1 MKATLQI
8 IQRRDSDPLHLNL
21 IIQDKDLGIEDIIN
35 KSLMINYA
43 EDAQGEK

>member
-8 IQRRDSDPLHLNL
+8 IQRKDSDPLHLNL

-35 KSLMINYA
+35 KILMNNYV
-43 EDAQGEK
+43 EDAQGGK